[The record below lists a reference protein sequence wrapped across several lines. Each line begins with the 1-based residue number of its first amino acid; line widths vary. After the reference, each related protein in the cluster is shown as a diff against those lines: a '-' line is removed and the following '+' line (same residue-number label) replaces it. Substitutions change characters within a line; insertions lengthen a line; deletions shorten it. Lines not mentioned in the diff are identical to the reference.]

1 MEPELCNSRTYPS
14 PQKEINAHQH
24 LFPIAPPP
32 SDVTFSLVLFLM
44 DFFSLNF
51 DFLIL
56 HLSITCL
63 DD

>member
-44 DFFSLNF
+44 DFF
-51 DFLIL
+51 FLSMYIYV
-56 HLSITCL
+56 IEV
-63 DD
+63 